1 MPVICIN
8 PADEMDATLLEKL
21 NLQNQDIRLFV
32 SDNVQK
38 KTVDTFVG
46 KKAIGDLKDDSHI
59 STASSGAYCGV
70 FLESDETTPKVS
82 FFRSHR

>member
-38 KTVDTFVG
+38 KNNRYV
-46 KKAIGDLKDDSHI
+46 
-59 STASSGAYCGV
+59 C
-70 FLESDETTPKVS
+70 
-82 FFRSHR
+82 R